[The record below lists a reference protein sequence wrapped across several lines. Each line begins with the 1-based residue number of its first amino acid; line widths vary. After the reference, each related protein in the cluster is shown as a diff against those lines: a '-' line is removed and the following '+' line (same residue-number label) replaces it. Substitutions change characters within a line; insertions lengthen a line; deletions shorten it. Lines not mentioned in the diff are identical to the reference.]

1 LKPTIGRIV
10 HYTLGES
17 DVANIV
23 ERRAHSIN
31 GPDVGNRVEV
41 GQVYPAMIVRVHGDA
56 PTSYVNLQVFLD
68 GRDTE
73 WVTSRAVGMGPGTY
87 SWPGV
92 VSPPSQPIG
101 VGYGDRI

>member
-1 LKPTIGRIV
+1 MKPTIGRIV
-10 HYTLGES
+10 HYTLGEN

-23 ERRAHSIN
+23 ERRGGAH
-31 GPDVGNRVEV
+31 VGNRVEV
-41 GQVYPAMIVRVHGDA
+41 GQVYPAMIVRVWGDA
-56 PTSYVNLQVFLD
+56 PTSAVNLQVFLD

-73 WVTSRAVGMGPGTY
+73 WVTSRAVGMGPGTFA
-87 SWPGV
+87 WPGV